1 MPAMVRQKYGV
12 IVCMGSVSG
21 ERASGNGPMY
31 GTSKR
36 GLKQFVKGLALAG
49 APHNVRALCV
59 APGPVLTRPG
69 MATALR
75 TPLGRAAE
83 VVEVVDFIM
92 QMCSDQSAYI
102 TGSTHF
108 IDGGYLC

>member
-1 MPAMVRQKYGV
+1 
-12 IVCMGSVSG
+12 
-21 ERASGNGPMY
+21 MY

-36 GLKQFVKGLALAG
+36 GLTQFVRGLALAG

-69 MATALR
+69 MAAMQ
-75 TPLGRAAE
+75 TPLGRAADPI
-83 VVEVVDFIM
+83 EVVDFILSL
-92 QMCSDQSAYI
+92 CSDKSSFI

-108 IDGGYLC
+108 IDGGYLSR